1 MMPSSMIYL
10 NDFPL
15 SLNGKSIQKNL
26 FTYVPEIVNDKLEF
40 PIKVVFKVN
49 WKKLF
54 KKCGKKFWKL
64 DQLGAED
71 NFFMI
76 TAQTR

>member
-15 SLNGKSIQKNL
+15 SLNGKIDSKKL
-26 FTYVPEIVNDKLEF
+26 FTYVPEIVNDKIGISDKSGIQSELEKN
-40 PIKVVFKVN
+40 IQEV
-49 WKKLF
+49 WKEIL
-54 KKCGKKFWKL
+54 GI

-71 NFFMI
+71 NFMI